1 MSLQKNRWKNFF
13 QRKRIDK
20 ENVTLSHQRIF
31 ILPTRKGLGFALLVF
46 LLLVI
51 AFIYNNNLA
60 YLLCFLLASI
70 FFISILHTFKSLLG
84 LIISAGKAH
93 AAYAGE
99 AVIFDI
105 YLENPSTEKR
115 FNLKLSLENSK
126 TLDLNLNQ
134 KRLIKLKS
142 MTTHRGWHHCKPIT
156 LSCSYPFGL
165 FNAWAVV
172 HFETKAQVY
181 PIPYAGILP
190 FPEIATDPQQS
201 GNQKGQGD
209 FYGLKSYQKGDSIR
223 DIHWKSMA
231 KGQGLY
237 SKDYR
242 GGDVLTDL
250 WLDYAQTPA
259 YETEER
265 LSQLCRWVIDA
276 DNSGLAYGFILGEIT
291 LPPSSGSHHFKKCL
305 TALALFNT

>member
-1 MSLQKNRWKNFF
+1 MSLQKSRWKNLF

-31 ILPTRKGLGFALLVF
+31 ILPTRKGLGFGLLVF

-51 AFIYNNNLA
+51 AFVYNNNLA

-105 YLENPSTEKR
+105 YLDNPSTEKR
-115 FNLKLSLENSK
+115 FNLQISLENSK
-126 TLDLNLNQ
+126 TLDLNSKQ
-134 KRLIKLKS
+134 KCLIKLES
-142 MTTHRGWHHCKPIT
+142 TTTQRGWHHCKPIT

-165 FNAWAVV
+165 FSAWTVV

-181 PIPYAGILP
+181 PKPYAETLP
-190 FPEIATDPQQS
+190 FPKIATDQQQS

-209 FYGLKSYQKGDSIR
+209 FYGLKSYQEGDSIR

-242 GGDVLTDL
+242 GDVLTEL

-259 YETEER
+259 YEKEER

-276 DNSGLAYGFILGEIT
+276 DNLGLQYGFILGKLRIQ
-291 LPPSSGSHHFKKCL
+291 PSLGDSHLKKCL
-305 TALALFNT
+305 TALALY